1 MGLRMLEF
9 PIRIFSIVRLLGRWP
24 GLMISILRVGSCG
37 QFGLGIGVMKS
48 LFYCPRP
55 AQTDGLPKPVW
66 GTMTWWE
73 LVKSGVKCQGIHK
86 QRRAEKLKRKAEN

>member
-1 MGLRMLEF
+1 LDL
-9 PIRIFSIVRLLGRWP
+9 
-24 GLMISILRVGSCG
+24 
-37 QFGLGIGVMKS
+37 GVMKS
-48 LFYCPRP
+48 LFYCPGP